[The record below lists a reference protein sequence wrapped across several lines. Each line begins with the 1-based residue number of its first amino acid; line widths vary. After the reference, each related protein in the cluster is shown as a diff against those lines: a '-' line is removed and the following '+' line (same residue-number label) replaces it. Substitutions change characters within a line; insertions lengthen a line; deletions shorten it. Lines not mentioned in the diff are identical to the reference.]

1 MPATAVPPPRL
12 LFAGLALLAE
22 AAHLLWELQQGGIV
36 SHHLLARADLP
47 AVSNAWG
54 LLVLPA
60 LAAWAAGGWPARRRP
75 WWLGLA
81 LPLLLGAG
89 LSLAFAMKLGA
100 LTEAVFLLTL
110 LLALLLPAHRAETLL
125 GFVLGMS
132 WTFGAVLPLLVGGL
146 IALLSWA
153 LRGALRGAWR
163 WLRTAGAAARTAARR
178 PGSAAGRS
186 GPASAAAAT
195 TPPAR

>member
-1 MPATAVPPPRL
+1 MLRALLTTAHALMSSIAVPPPRL
-12 LFAGLALLAE
+12 LFALLALIAE

-60 LAAWAAGGWPARRRP
+60 LAAWAAGGWTARRRP
-75 WWLGLA
+75 WLLGFV
-81 LPLLLGAG
+81 LPLLLGGG
-89 LSLAFAMKLGA
+89 LSLAFAMQLGA
-100 LTEAVFLLTL
+100 LTEAVFMATL
-110 LLALLLPAHRAETLL
+110 LLALLLPAQRAETLL

-146 IALLSWA
+146 IALLSWLLRA
-153 LRGALRGAWR
+153 LL
-163 WLRTAGAAARTAARR
+163 
-178 PGSAAGRS
+178 RS
-186 GPASAAAAT
+186 GWRMLRPA
-195 TPPAR
+195 